1 MNTVTKEQAERL
13 ATDYRAF
20 SEAVSLDSDL
30 SISVWGNMLLNT
42 QRELGIEMHSEELLL
57 SMIRSADRKLKMQW
71 EAA

>member
-30 SISVWGNMLLNT
+30 SISVWGKMLLKT
-42 QRELGIEMHSEELLL
+42 QRELGIEMHSEKLLE
-57 SMIRSADRKLKMQW
+57 SMIRSADRKLNQQ

>member
-1 MNTVTKEQAERL
+1 MNTVTKAQAERL

-30 SISVWGNMLLNT
+30 SISVWGKMLLKT
-42 QRELGIEMHSEELLL
+42 QRELGIEMHSDELLQ
-57 SMIRSADRKLKMQW
+57 SMIRCADRKLKQK

>member
-20 SEAVSLDSDL
+20 SDAVSRKDNL

-42 QRELGIEMHSEELLL
+42 QRELGIEMHGEKLLQ
-57 SMIRSADRKLKMQW
+57 SMIRLADRKLKQR

>member
-20 SEAVSLDSDL
+20 SDAVSRKDNL

-42 QRELGIEMHSEELLL
+42 QRELGIEMHGEELLH
-57 SMIRSADRKLKMQW
+57 SMIRLADQKLKQR

>member
-20 SEAVSLDSDL
+20 SEAVSRKDNL
-30 SISVWGNMLLNT
+30 SISVWGNLLLNT
-42 QRELGIEMHSEELLL
+42 QRELGIEMHSDELLQ
-57 SMIRSADRKLKMQW
+57 SMIRCADRKLKQK

>member
-20 SEAVSLDSDL
+20 GDAVSRKDNL
-30 SISVWGNMLLNT
+30 SISVWGKMLLET
-42 QRELGIEMHSEELLL
+42 QKEAGIEMYTEELLQ
-57 SMIRSADRKLKMQW
+57 SMIRLADRKLKQR

>member
-20 SEAVSLDSDL
+20 SDAVSRKDNL

-42 QRELGIEMHSEELLL
+42 QRELGIEMHGEKLLQ
-57 SMIRSADRKLKMQW
+57 SMIRSADQKLKQW

>member
-13 ATDYRAF
+13 ATDYSAF
-20 SEAVSLDSDL
+20 SEAVSRKDNL

-42 QRELGIEMHSEELLL
+42 QRELGIEMHSEELLQ
-57 SMIRSADRKLKMQW
+57 SMIEQADRKLKQQ

>member
-1 MNTVTKEQAERL
+1 MNTVTKEQAQRL

-20 SEAVSLDSDL
+20 SDAVSRKDNL

-42 QRELGIEMHSEELLL
+42 QRELGIEMHSEKLLQ
-57 SMIRSADRKLKMQW
+57 SMIRSADRKLKIKQ